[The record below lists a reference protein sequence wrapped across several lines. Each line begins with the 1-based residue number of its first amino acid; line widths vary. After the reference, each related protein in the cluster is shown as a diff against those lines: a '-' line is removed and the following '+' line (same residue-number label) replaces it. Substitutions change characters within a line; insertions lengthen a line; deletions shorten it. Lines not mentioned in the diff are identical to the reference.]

1 MTRILIVVLLVIF
14 NGFFALSEL
23 AVMTSRRSRLK
34 QMAQDS
40 RRAAKA
46 LYLAEHPEGFLSA
59 VQLWITLLS
68 LLTGYFGG
76 ESIGNE
82 IEAPI
87 ARAIPALAPYAHA
100 IGFVF
105 GFLVMVFLY
114 GVIGELLPK
123 RIATLAPEK
132 LAIATAYPIHWLA
145 TIAKPGVL
153 VLAWCTRTLLR
164 LFGLRKGHHDR
175 ISTEEIRLL
184 VSEGHE
190 QGAIDADERNMMYR
204 VLRLGERN
212 AGSLMTP
219 RTQIAWL
226 DAQASV
232 SENLATMREHEYSQ
246 YPVYRGSDADV
257 IGVLEMKALAMRL
270 GEGNKD
276 IDLFADLRTPVF
288 VAESTRSLALLEIF
302 RDEQQTIALVVDE
315 YGEIQGL
322 VTLEDLMGAVIG
334 GLQSLEAT
342 DPDDMPVT
350 QREDGSWL
358 IDGGLA
364 MDDLCELLAIPA
376 GAADEPSDYHTL
388 AGMVIAHF
396 GRIPHVGEHFDW
408 KRVRIEVV
416 DLDGARVDKLL
427 VTPLPASPPE
437 DEGG

>member
-1 MTRILIVVLLVIF
+1 MTRIFIVFLLVVF

-34 QMAQDS
+34 QMAQQS

-46 LYLAEHPEGFLSA
+46 LHLAEHPEAFLSA

-82 IEAPI
+82 IEEPI
-87 ARAIPALAPYAHA
+87 ARALPALAPYAHG

-105 GFLVMVFLY
+105 GFFVMVFLY
-114 GVIGELLPK
+114 GVIGELVPK
-123 RIATLAPEK
+123 RIATQAPEK
-132 LAIATAYPIHWLA
+132 LAVLVAYPIHVLA

-153 VLAWCTRTLLR
+153 ALAWCTRTLLR
-164 LFGLRKGHHDR
+164 MFGLHKTGHDR

-190 QGAIDADERNMMYR
+190 QGAIDADERNMMNR
-204 VLRLGERN
+204 VLRLGDRT

-226 DAQASV
+226 DATDSNAD
-232 SENLATMREHEYSQ
+232 NLARMREAEFSQ

-257 IGVLEMKALAMRL
+257 IGVLEMKSLALDLA
-270 GEGNKD
+270 EGKPL
-276 IDLFADLRTPVF
+276 DLFAHLSPPVF
-288 VAESTRSLALLEIF
+288 VAESTRPLPLLEIF
-302 RDEQQTIALVVDE
+302 RDEQQTLALVVDE

-334 GLQSLEAT
+334 RLQSVESD
-342 DPDDMPVT
+342 DPEDQPVI

-358 IDGGLA
+358 VDGGLG
-364 MDDLCELLAIPA
+364 MDDLRELLSIPVTA
-376 GAADEPSDYHTL
+376 QDEEQDFHTL
-388 AGMVIAHF
+388 AGMVIDHF
-396 GRIPHVGEHFDW
+396 GRIPHVGEHFAW
-408 KRVRIEVV
+408 KGLRIEIV

-427 VTPLPASPPE
+427 VSRLPAAPDE

>member
-1 MTRILIVVLLVIF
+1 MMRIFMVFVLVVF

-23 AVMTSRRSRLK
+23 AVMTARRSRLK
-34 QMAQDS
+34 QMAQGS

-100 IGFVF
+100 IGFVS
-105 GFLVMVFLY
+105 GFFVMVFLY
-114 GVIGELLPK
+114 GVIGELAPK

-132 LAIATAYPIHWLA
+132 LAVATAYPIHWLA

-153 VLAWCTRTLLR
+153 LLAWCTRTLLGM
-164 LFGLRKGHHDR
+164 FGLRKGQHDR
-175 ISTEEIRLL
+175 ISAEEIRLL

-204 VLRLGERN
+204 VLRLGDRT

-226 DAQASV
+226 DAQASLA
-232 SENLATMREHEYSQ
+232 ENLATMREHEYSQ
-246 YPVYRGSDADV
+246 YPVYRDSDADV
-257 IGVLEMKALAMRL
+257 IGVLEMKTLAMRW
-270 GEGNKD
+270 GEGKD
-276 IDLFADLRTPVF
+276 SDLFADLRAPVF

-334 GLQSLEAT
+334 GLQSLEAV
-342 DPDDMPVT
+342 DPEDMPVV

-364 MDDLCELLAIPA
+364 MDDLREVLSIPA
-376 GAADEPSDYHTL
+376 SGTDEQADYHTL
-388 AGMVIAHF
+388 AGMVIEHF
-396 GRIPHVGEHFDW
+396 GRIPHVGEHFQW
-408 KRVRIEVV
+408 RGVRVEVV

-427 VTPLPASPPE
+427 VMRLPPPAE